1 VQAEL
6 RIGLGSGLPDSVQR
20 FARIARREAAK
31 LIVDAA
37 PRPDEHLPAPD
48 QRAEPIQ
55 WPRRRAAD
63 LDTSEVV
70 DAAVAGG
77 MDLARGGAN
86 S

>member
-20 FARIARREAAK
+20 FARIAR